1 VPSTTTHA
9 TQFAPAERA
18 SQDTIEA
25 QSQFFADPTLQQLLD
40 AVPDVFL
47 ILNQDRQVVLANEA
61 LLDLIGRSGQD
72 VRGMRLGEIMGC
84 VHALEREGGCGTTE
98 FCRTCGAVQAILSG
112 LCGRKAVQE
121 CRITRRD
128 GTALDFRVCST
139 PLTVGGEVF
148 SIFAVTDISHEKR
161 RQALERIFFHDV
173 LNKAGVVM
181 GMAELLSSG
190 DAAENN
196 ILTGRLYEASTELIA
211 EIIAQRELAAAESGE
226 LSVSPVVLHSLDFLR
241 GVKADYERHE
251 AAQDRQIEIAPD
263 AQAVAFVSDQILLGR
278 IVGNM
283 VKNALEASGPGQ
295 TVTLS
300 CQADDGQVSLSVHNP
315 GFMPRDTQLQVFQ
328 RSFSTKGLGR
338 GLGTYSM
345 KLLSEQY
352 LSGSVSFTT
361 SPEAGTTFTATYP
374 LALA

>member
-1 VPSTTTHA
+1 
-9 TQFAPAERA
+9 
-18 SQDTIEA
+18 
-25 QSQFFADPTLQQLLD
+25 
-40 AVPDVFL
+40 
-47 ILNQDRQVVLANEA
+47 
-61 LLDLIGRSGQD
+61 
-72 VRGMRLGEIMGC
+72 
-84 VHALEREGGCGTTE
+84 
-98 FCRTCGAVQAILSG
+98 
-112 LCGRKAVQE
+112 
-121 CRITRRD
+121 
-128 GTALDFRVCST
+128 
-139 PLTVGGEVF
+139 
-148 SIFAVTDISHEKR
+148 
-161 RQALERIFFHDV
+161 
-173 LNKAGVVM
+173 
-181 GMAELLSSG
+181 
-190 DAAENN
+190 
-196 ILTGRLYEASTELIA
+196 LIA